1 MKIKG
6 FISLNLVGCEQSEE
20 IEIDDADVEG
30 MTEQKRE
37 DYIYEQLR
45 DVLYQYVDMWY
56 ETLA

>member
-30 MTEQKRE
+30 MTDEQRE
-37 DYIYEQLR
+37 DYIYAQLR
-45 DVLYQYVDMWY
+45 DVLYQYIDTWY
-56 ETLA
+56 EVMA